1 MRQII
6 QDASTQVDWRE
17 DPHQR
22 MEADSHSHSRM
33 YCKENMFPGDEFDPE
48 ARESN
53 DSNDD
58 SNDDSNGDS
67 P

>member
-1 MRQII
+1 
-6 QDASTQVDWRE
+6 
-17 DPHQR
+17 
-22 MEADSHSHSRM
+22 M